1 MLSVENRNMGRLW
14 NFRDVTQRRLS
25 EVSSRQLAAI
35 VTSSEDAIIGK
46 DLRGIVTSWNSG
58 AERIFG
64 YIADEMIGSSIM
76 RLIPTDRQAE
86 EVEILSRIRSGQR
99 FDHFETIR
107 LAKGGGKLNVSITVS
122 PIKDSAGN
130 VVGASKIARDI
141 TQQKKVEAA
150 LKEANESERQA
161 RSEAERAN
169 RLKDEFLAMLSH
181 ELRTPL
187 NAVLGWAKLL
197 QIGQPE
203 VEELKQGLKTIER
216 NAHVQAQIIE
226 DLLEMSRITSG
237 KVRLNVRPIDL
248 SSILHRSIET
258 IGSTSEAKGIQLK
271 LVTDSGLELISGD
284 PDRLQ
289 QVFCNL
295 LDNAIK
301 FTPPSGEVLVLLKRV
316 DSKIEVSFI
325 DTGDGIAP
333 EFLPHVF
340 DRFKQADPS
349 TTRRHGGLGLGLA
362 IVKHLVKLH
371 GGDVSVSSE
380 G

>member
-1 MLSVENRNMGRLW
+1 M
-14 NFRDVTQRRLS
+14 
-25 EVSSRQLAAI
+25 
-35 VTSSEDAIIGK
+35 
-46 DLRGIVTSWNSG
+46 
-58 AERIFG
+58 
-64 YIADEMIGSSIM
+64 
-76 RLIPTDRQAE
+76 
-86 EVEILSRIRSGQR
+86 
-99 FDHFETIR
+99 
-107 LAKGGGKLNVSITVS
+107 
-122 PIKDSAGN
+122 
-130 VVGASKIARDI
+130 VGASKIARDI
-141 TQQKKVEAA
+141 TERKKVEAA

-197 QIGQPE
+197 QIGKPE
-203 VEELKQGLKTIER
+203 VEELKQGLQTIER

-237 KVRLNVRPIDL
+237 KVRLDVRRIDL
-248 SSILHRSIET
+248 RSILHRSFET
-258 IGSTSEAKGIQLK
+258 ISSTAQAKGIQLK
-271 LVTDSGLELISGD
+271 LVTDPRAEPISGD

-289 QVFCNL
+289 QVFWNL

-301 FTPPSGEVLVLLKRV
+301 FTPPGGEVLVLLKRV
-316 DSKIEVSFI
+316 DSHIEVSVI

-340 DRFKQADPS
+340 DRFKQADAS

-362 IVKHLVKLH
+362 IVKQLVKLH
-371 GGDVSVSSE
+371 GGDVRVSSE
-380 G
+380 GVGKGTTFASSRKFCLSRRI